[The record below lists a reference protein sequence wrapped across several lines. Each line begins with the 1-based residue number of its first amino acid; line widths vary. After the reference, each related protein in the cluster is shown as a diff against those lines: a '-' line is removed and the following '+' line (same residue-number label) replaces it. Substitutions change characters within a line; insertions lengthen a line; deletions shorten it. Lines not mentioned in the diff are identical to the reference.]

1 MLQTVSKPYITQT
14 RELFHCHCKVKIPL
28 SLGEQLIEQ
37 CFAILEETDLKY
49 NSYREGS
56 YFDRINQNA
65 GEWIQVDDDC
75 IKMLRILILI
85 SEITLGSYDITCMPL
100 IRLWGFYRKT
110 NNDVPSKADIVK
122 TLEKVDYQS
131 ICINGNF
138 VKINPGQEIIT
149 GSFIKAYAVDKAI
162 AFLQKSGVT
171 DAIINAGGS
180 TIRCLNDEMHSDWKI
195 NIPDAFVPNEYSEQI
210 PLINQCFSLSG
221 FQNNKLVINGKTYCH
236 ILNSLTGFPVTTAQV
251 GVFTHDAFLGDILS
265 TALFTVDECE
275 VENTVKKLRQHFEFN
290 YFRIEE
296 NEKKTTYE
304 CF

>member
-1 MLQTVSKPYITQT
+1 MLQTVFKPYITQT

-28 SLGEQLIEQ
+28 SFSEQLIEQ

-65 GEWIQVDDDC
+65 GEWIHVDDDC
-75 IKMLRILILI
+75 VKMLRILILI
-85 SEITLGSYDITCMPL
+85 SELTLGSYDITCMPL

-110 NNDVPSKADIVK
+110 NNDVPSKADIMK
-122 TLEKVDYQS
+122 TMKKVDYQS
-131 ICINGNF
+131 ISINGNF

-162 AFLQKSGVT
+162 SFLQKSGVT
-171 DAIINAGGS
+171 DAVINAGGS
-180 TIRCLNDEMHSDWKI
+180 TIRCLNNEMHKDWKI

-221 FQNNKLVINGKTYCH
+221 FQNNKLVIKGKTYGH

-251 GVFTHDAFLGDILS
+251 GVFSHDAFLGDILS

-296 NEKKTTYE
+296 NEKKTT
-304 CF
+304 